1 MLFSSRAQSGQIETE
16 LILDRSGDGGIIIE
30 HHRNTY
36 DVAPGAL
43 FPQMSCVET
52 HLISLRVISLRAAQ
66 RRAHMSD
73 LLQPLKHALNTRLF
87 ATSRQVATC

>member
-36 DVAPGAL
+36 DVAPGAA
-43 FPQMSCVET
+43 FSEMPCVET
-52 HLISLRVISLRAAQ
+52 HLISLRVISLCATTKGAHVRSAAIVC
-66 RRAHMSD
+66 HKSPSGD
-73 LLQPLKHALNTRLF
+73 LLKIN
-87 ATSRQVATC
+87 S